1 MRPVGV
7 LFDVDDTLVDF
18 AGAARSALLDVAAH
32 FAGPATATGQRM
44 LDAWAEV
51 SEREY
56 DRFLAGLVDFHQM
69 LVERM
74 AAVVGVLDPAG
85 EQGLDPVELERIRH
99 ESIFQHYRPYDD
111 VLPALSRLRT
121 AGVPIGVV
129 SNSDGPYQRRKL
141 AAAGLD
147 DLVPGAVFSGDVG
160 VAKPAPEI
168 FRAGAAGLGL
178 APEQVVYVGDRWTT
192 DVLGALSAGLAAV
205 WVNRPG
211 LPRPVDAADQLLPTS
226 SGTPRLAELTDLGP
240 LDVELLTG
248 LVAGRRGR
256 AEHGIGQRAAG
267 L

>member
-1 MRPVGV
+1 M

-18 AGAARSALLDVAAH
+18 TGAARRSLLDVATH
-32 FAGPATATGQRM
+32 FDGPPTATGQRM

-56 DRFLAGLVDFHQM
+56 DRFLTGLVDFDQM

-74 AAVVGVLDPAG
+74 TAVVGVLDPAG
-85 EQGLDPVELERIRH
+85 RQALDPVELERIRN
-99 ESIFQHYRPYDD
+99 ESIFTHYRPYDD
-111 VLPALSRLRT
+111 VLPALSRLRI

-129 SNSDGPYQRRKL
+129 SNSDGAYQRRKL
-141 AAAGLD
+141 AAAGLG

-192 DVLGALSAGLAAV
+192 DILGALSAGLAAV

-211 LPRPVDAADQLLPTS
+211 LPRPMDAADQLS
-226 SGTPRLAELTDLGP
+226 STASGAPRLAELTDLGT
-240 LDVELLTG
+240 LDAELASAL
-248 LVAGRRGR
+248 LAGRTGR
-256 AEHGIGQRAAG
+256 RSSEFPQRAAG